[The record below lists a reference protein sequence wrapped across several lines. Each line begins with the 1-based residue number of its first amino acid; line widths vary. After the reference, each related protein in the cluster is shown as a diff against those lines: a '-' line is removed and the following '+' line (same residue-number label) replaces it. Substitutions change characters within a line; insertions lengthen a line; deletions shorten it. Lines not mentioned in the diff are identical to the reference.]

1 MGVPS
6 GNSHLNLLSNSDTE
20 TDYYLG
26 RNENVHKLQQGK
38 WSQNKIITVLLEPL
52 YLLAIFAL
60 LSKVSVI
67 NLKT

>member
-26 RNENVHKLQQGK
+26 RNEKQQQQK
-38 WSQNKIITVLLEPL
+38 N
-52 YLLAIFAL
+52 LATANTQQQ
-60 LSKVSVI
+60 KV
-67 NLKT
+67 N